1 MKSFID
7 PQNTMIFDSY
17 LITCQT
23 TEAKQFRFLTRINS
37 FNFNNPEHIIFAEG
51 FLIRFATYIGFI
63 FCQLGKQ
70 VEFLA
75 VFRIVVACHES
86 FVAQNNTL
94 ALIF

>member
-23 TEAKQFRFLTRINS
+23 TEAKQFRFLTRVNS

-51 FLIRFATYIGFI
+51 F
-63 FCQLGKQ
+63 
-70 VEFLA
+70 
-75 VFRIVVACHES
+75 
-86 FVAQNNTL
+86 
-94 ALIF
+94 